1 MRRPPLPPRIV
12 SHVPTYRTIRALVP
26 TDARSRFNR
35 YEPAM
40 TIATAANAVTPP
52 PNTVTPFPES
62 VIIITMAVSNIAELD
77 IHVAEL
83 PIDNA
88 ELSISVSEFAP
99 SYPTV
104 AGDNAKGSTS
114 PAVAPTALLYLI
126 IYIPFIKRVGWV
138 VHCSLHGVIIGRE
151 SDTKSFVPFQ
161 GFSLLRLR
169 VVADIPESPLS
180 DIRHHPPPR
189 LPAGR
194 LKRSKIKKPPL
205 AVKKARLTPEQ
216 KVISL
221 FSYRQVSIRWN
232 NTSNCFFTANGG
244 LFERPTAAFFT
255 VAAVVAMQR
264 MALGMVV
271 MTRRKTRFPTGVA
284 TVTKKAKP
292 TTAVMAFCIYII
304 LIISCCR

>member
-1 MRRPPLPPRIV
+1 MRLRHPPN
-12 SHVPTYRTIRALVP
+12 T
-26 TDARSRFNR
+26 
-35 YEPAM
+35 
-40 TIATAANAVTPP
+40 VTPP
-52 PNTVTPFPES
+52 PNTVTPFPEH
-62 VIIITMAVSNIAELD
+62 VIIITMAVIIIAKLD

-83 PIDNA
+83 PIDNE
-88 ELSISVSEFAP
+88 ELSTSVSEFAP

-114 PAVAPTALLYLI
+114 PAATPTALLYLI

-138 VHCSLHGVIIGRE
+138 VHCSLHGVMKGRGD
-151 SDTKSFVPFQ
+151 DTKSFVPFQ
-161 GFSLLRLR
+161 GFALLRLR
-169 VVADIPESPLS
+169 AVADIPESPLS

-271 MTRRKTRFPTGVA
+271 MTRWKTRFPTGVA
-284 TVTKKAKP
+284 TITKKAKP
-292 TTAVMAFCIYII
+292 TTAAMAFCVYII
-304 LIISCCR
+304 LYYVLLWVTPTAKRNTYSVAMLAGVSYPG

>member
-1 MRRPPLPPRIV
+1 
-12 SHVPTYRTIRALVP
+12 
-26 TDARSRFNR
+26 
-35 YEPAM
+35 M
-40 TIATAANAVTPP
+40 TVTPT
-52 PNTVTPFPES
+52 PNTVMPFPER
-62 VIIITMAVSNIAELD
+62 VIIITMAVINIAELD

-88 ELSISVSEFAP
+88 ELAISVSEFAP

-161 GFSLLRLR
+161 GFALLRLR
-169 VVADIPESPLS
+169 AVADIPESGLS
-180 DIRHHPPPR
+180 DIRNHPPPR
-189 LPAGR
+189 LPDGR
-194 LKRSKIKKPPL
+194 LKRNKIKKPPL
-205 AVKKARLTPEQ
+205 AVKKVRLAPVQ

-232 NTSNCFFTANGG
+232 NTSKCF
-244 LFERPTAAFFT
+244 LPPTAKRNT
-255 VAAVVAMQR
+255 Y
-264 MALGMVV
+264 
-271 MTRRKTRFPTGVA
+271 GVA
-284 TVTKKAKP
+284 IIVGYILPRVACFHP
-292 TTAVMAFCIYII
+292 QPRAVESQ
-304 LIISCCR
+304 LRQSCQGCVPVNSSTIPRPRHHRNLYQ

>member
-40 TIATAANAVTPP
+40 TIATAANAFTPP
-52 PNTVTPFPES
+52 PNTVMPFPES
-62 VIIITMAVSNIAELD
+62 VIIITMAVVNIAELD

-88 ELSISVSEFAP
+88 ELSTSVSEFAP

-161 GFSLLRLR
+161 GFALLRLR
-169 VVADIPESPLS
+169 AVADIPESGLS
-180 DIRHHPPPR
+180 DIRNHPPPR
-189 LPAGR
+189 LPTGR
-194 LKRSKIKKPPL
+194 LKRSKNQKSAVGGKKKSGL
-205 AVKKARLTPEQ
+205 RRYKK
-216 KVISL
+216 
-221 FSYRQVSIRWN
+221 
-232 NTSNCFFTANGG
+232 
-244 LFERPTAAFFT
+244 
-255 VAAVVAMQR
+255 
-264 MALGMVV
+264 
-271 MTRRKTRFPTGVA
+271 
-284 TVTKKAKP
+284 
-292 TTAVMAFCIYII
+292 
-304 LIISCCR
+304 